1 MTNLL
6 TRRLAL
12 FRIAS
17 VAGASAV
24 AAAPVALAAVQPKTP
39 ENPELLAVGQ
49 GLIAVANS
57 KLKEP
62 THPVSRQWKGYWQRS
77 AGQ

>member
-39 ENPELLAVGQ
+39 ENPQLLAAGQ
-49 GLIAVANS
+49 RLIAEADECVRLAHIRPKRAPKS
-57 KLKEP
+57 
-62 THPVSRQWKGYWQRS
+62 
-77 AGQ
+77 